1 MLHSQF
7 EILKSRRFLPLF
19 LTQFLG
25 AFNDNVYKNAL
36 VILITYVAAD
46 KADMDARLLVTA
58 AAGIFIMPFFLFSAI
73 AGQLADKYEKS
84 RMIRYVKLCEILLM
98 LIAALGFYLQ
108 DVYLLLTVLFLM
120 GTQSSFFGPLKYS
133 ILPDHLHEDEIIG
146 GNGLVEAGTF
156 LAILLGTILG
166 GILILKAGGIMIVT
180 VIVIL
185 IAVIGWL
192 CSRAIPRT
200 LPAAPDLKISYNFI
214 AQAWHIISETR
225 RNPPVFRAVIG
236 ISWFWL
242 VGFVFLAQFPIFGKN
257 IIGANEDV
265 VTLFLTIFSIGI
277 ALGSLIC
284 NRLLK
289 GEIKAT
295 LASVGTLGMA
305 VFISLLYLV
314 APGPLAPA
322 LAEDAAYVTLL
333 EFLSQPQSWAILGA
347 MLGISISGGIYVV
360 PLYAVMQTGCLPG
373 FRARTIAANNI
384 LNATFMIAGA
394 LITMLMLTFN
404 LLITEIFLI
413 LGMANFFATFLLW
426 YRGRS

>member
-1 MLHSQF
+1 MPHSQF
-7 EILKSRRFLPLF
+7 DILKARRFLPLF

-46 KADMDARLLVTA
+46 QADMDARLLVTA
-58 AAGIFIMPFFLFSAI
+58 AAGIFILPFFLFSAI

-84 RMIRYVKLCEILLM
+84 RMIRSVKLCEIVLM
-98 LIAALGFYLQ
+98 LAAALGFYLQ

-133 ILPDHLHEDEIIG
+133 ILPDHLHEEELIG

-166 GILILKAGGIMIVT
+166 GVLVLKSGGIAIVSS
-180 VIVIL
+180 IVIL

-192 CSRAIPRT
+192 CSRAIPPT

-225 RNPPVFRAVIG
+225 RNRQVFKAVVG

-242 VGFVFLAQFPIFGKN
+242 VGFVFLAQFPIFGKD

-277 ALGSLIC
+277 ALGSLVC

-295 LASVGTLGMA
+295 LAGTGALGMA
-305 VFISLLYLV
+305 VFTSLLYLV
-314 APGPLAPA
+314 APAPLAPA
-322 LAEDAAYVTLL
+322 LAEDAAYITLL

-347 MLGISISGGIYVV
+347 MLGISISGGVYVV
-360 PLYAVMQTGCLPG
+360 PLYAVMQTRCLPG

-384 LNATFMIAGA
+384 LNAVFMVAGA
-394 LITMLMLTFN
+394 LITMAMLALD
-404 LLITEIFLI
+404 LLITEIFLT
-413 LGMANFFATFLLW
+413 LGLANFLVSFLLW
-426 YRGRS
+426 YRGRP